1 MIKRAELFLNG
12 RLVGRIKVNRL
23 MGAWGFGEFTP
34 TVAFAAFRGVYDEWS
49 RLMHSD
55 GNAPVQR
62 TTSLALSRIEY
73 AMDQIHGQL
82 LLEDGKWRRIAQLNI
97 DGTLIEWEEQSAFC
111 AMERRIA
118 DAQRPFEDNRSARV
132 GVELAN

>member
-12 RLVGRIKVNRL
+12 CLVGRIRVNRL

-34 TVAFAAFRGVYDEWS
+34 TVAFAAFRNVYDEWA

-55 GNAPVQR
+55 GNAPLENA
-62 TTSLALSRIEY
+62 TALALARVEY
-73 AMDQIHGQL
+73 AMDRIHGQL

-97 DGTLIEWEEQSAFC
+97 DGHLIEWEEHEAFSATD
-111 AMERRIA
+111 RRIA
-118 DAQRPFEDNRSARV
+118 GSQGFAMDSAAR
-132 GVELAN
+132 GMELAN